1 AYKQLN
7 NMMRSSQLHTPVVQN
22 CRLNASDILRD
33 CCCCRPA
40 GAWRITKV
48 NASLLEEC
56 APPGDIA
63 TVHTIIPIHATH
75 VDD

>member
-1 AYKQLN
+1 VRPRLIICDDSFQKVMSLCG
-7 NMMRSSQLHTPVVQN
+7 N

-48 NASLLEEC
+48 HASLLEEC

-63 TVHTIIPIHATH
+63 TV
-75 VDD
+75 DD